1 MTLPPNLPRR
11 LSGSEA
17 RVSSRVLIVGNGAR
31 EHALAWKIA
40 QSPTCAELIVA
51 PGNAGMAD
59 KFRTVVIPATDS
71 DGIVALAASQRI
83 DLVVVGPEEP
93 LARGLADALRARD
106 IPCFGPNRDGARIE
120 SSKAWTKDLLH
131 RVGVPTARSETF
143 SDIHHALPALEEVS
157 YPVVIK
163 ADGLAAGKGVTICA
177 TRREAESAVR
187 ESLEGGAFGAAGQ
200 TVLIE
205 EYLTGD
211 EVSVLALVD
220 GETVVPLLPARD
232 HKRVGEGDSGPNTG
246 GMGAYAPTMLVDE
259 AMLAHI
265 MERILRPT
273 ARALADQ
280 GIVYRGILY
289 AGLILTADG
298 PKVIEYNCRFGDP
311 ETQVILPLLDADL
324 LALCAATATGR
335 LAGVVDAVRWH
346 PGACVGVVLASGGY
360 PGAYP
365 TGLPIT
371 GLATL
376 DTDALVFHAGTKM
389 DDDGRI
395 VTSGG
400 RVLTVAAVASTLRAA
415 RDRAYASAER
425 IHFDGATYRRD
436 IAARELPDGTL
447 VS

>member
-1 MTLPPNLPRR
+1 MT
-11 LSGSEA
+11 
-17 RVSSRVLIVGNGAR
+17 SRVLIVGNGAR

-40 QSPTCAELIVA
+40 QSPNCRELIVA
-51 PGNAGMAD
+51 PGNAGTAD
-59 KFRTVVIPATDS
+59 GFRNIVTPAADI
-71 DGIVALAASQRI
+71 DGIVALAASERI

-106 IPCFGPNRDGARIE
+106 IACFGPNRDGARIE
-120 SSKAWTKDLLH
+120 SSKAWAKDLLH
-131 RVGVPTARSETF
+131 RTGVPTAHAETF
-143 SDIHHALPALEEVS
+143 SDIARALPALEEIS

-177 TRREAESAVR
+177 TRGEAESAVR
-187 ESLEGGAFGAAGQ
+187 PSLEGGAFGAAGQ

-232 HKRVGEGDSGPNTG
+232 HKRIGDGDSGPNTG
-246 GMGAYAPTMLVDE
+246 GMGAYAPTTLVDT

-273 ARALADQ
+273 ARALADR
-280 GIVYRGILY
+280 GIVYRGVLY

-311 ETQVILPLLDADL
+311 ETQVILPLLDSDL

-335 LAGVVDAVRWH
+335 LAGVGETVRWH

-360 PGAYP
+360 PGTYP

-376 DTDALVFHAGTKM
+376 DSDALVFHAGTKK
-389 DDDGRI
+389 DEDGSI

-425 IHFDGATYRRD
+425 IYFDGVTYRRD
-436 IAARELPDGTL
+436 IAARE
-447 VS
+447 VSRS